1 MSDDVRLVSAAHGDD
16 HLLPRLLD
24 DADGVV
30 DVARRPLVDAEDLVI
45 LPQSRSDKERCLFL
59 SYKKQT
65 DSPKC
70 SKLRQNTKKK

>member
-1 MSDDVRLVSAAHGDD
+1 LSDDVRLVSAAHGDD

-45 LPQSRSDKERCLFL
+45 LP
-59 SYKKQT
+59 
-65 DSPKC
+65 
-70 SKLRQNTKKK
+70 